1 MTLKQKSLKLNYFG
15 PVFLNLC
22 IYFFVSSVIY
32 YLFSLNINLVKLV
45 FLFSVFIIVS
55 YLSSKKT
62 ELILQKIRLKNIVV
76 ISKFLLGI
84 TTLSA
89 ALLIYNNCSLNSIS
103 LYLLILATSVL
114 YAVLNKSYSNY
125 YKTIKNSSDYHKAK
139 NIFLKFNLEIT
150 LIVILAASTVVFIE
164 INIIPLLLT
173 ATAVYYFLSA
183 YINTFQEI

>member
-1 MTLKQKSLKLNYFG
+1 MTLKQKSLKLNYFS

-62 ELILQKIRLKNIVV
+62 ELILQKVKLKNIVV

-114 YAVLNKSYSNY
+114 YAVLNKSYSKY
-125 YKTIKNSSDYHKAK
+125 YKKIKNSNDYYKAK
-139 NIFLKFNLEIT
+139 DIFLKFNLEIT
-150 LIVILAASTVVFIE
+150 LIVILAASTAVFIE
-164 INIIPLLLT
+164 INIIPLLLA